1 LADQLVVMA
10 LSRYDYRVSVVANV
24 HRDAQIMTIVKI
36 ITWLYVIQAAAGIAA
51 GLMVT
56 WL

>member
-51 GLMVT
+51 GLIIP